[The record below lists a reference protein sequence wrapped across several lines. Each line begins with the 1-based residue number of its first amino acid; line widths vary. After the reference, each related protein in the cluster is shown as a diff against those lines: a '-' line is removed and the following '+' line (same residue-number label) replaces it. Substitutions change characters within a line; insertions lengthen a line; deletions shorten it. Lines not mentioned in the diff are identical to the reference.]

1 MLPELEVG
9 VVDEFYECDEETPG
23 VWSVHDHS
31 LQQNTRD
38 LLLNVFRVGLCEK
51 VEQHTAEVVG
61 VVVRVAQMVGN
72 RIEKQV
78 ATLKHTHTQ
87 LSYSHTLSHSY
98 PRKKER

>member
-98 PRKKER
+98 PRKK